1 MIHQTERLS
10 CTSFLTALLTF
21 DYLFFRLIIKDTKE
35 DYDSMK
41 VCLEKANALRSVLQE
56 KEKLSLDLDKIA
68 GRLEDELKSI

>member
-1 MIHQTERLS
+1 MDVDKAADSL
-10 CTSFLTALLTF
+10 TSDIEKTCIEASS
-21 DYLFFRLIIKDTKE
+21 KE